1 MAFKNAIFFVEFFLM
16 FVCFDRLVL
25 YHRRVTLQMK
35 YKELNINEK
44 LFGKDYLIYDWVE
57 SDKEIHIYIK
67 SKSCQAICPN
77 CGEISSFFHATY
89 VRKIQ
94 AVPMHLKTT
103 YLHVT
108 AYKYKCL
115 NASCETKV
123 IMETLSFAPASQ
135 IRTTELTLLILAV
148 SIFLSNEGAS
158 QVLSL
163 IGVRISNDTIKR
175 IYDKI
180 IIEDNPDV
188 EAVGID
194 DVAIRK
200 GQTYA
205 TAIYDL
211 NDHHLIA
218 LLEGRDAETLKTWL
232 KEHKKIKLVARDRAS
247 AYAKAIN
254 EILPECTQVAD
265 RFHLLQ
271 NLADRMRDLFK
282 VELPQEVFIKD
293 GKVMETRPEQVK
305 VLKVDPLSKDLDRY
319 NYNNDPP
326 MDENDSVIIYDNKKR
341 DLDSSQYKRHSESRK
356 KKQQLIRSVQE
367 RWDGLESKSTR
378 IIADEFGM
386 CVATVQKYIQMT
398 EEDILLLNHPRNY
411 KKRITVAD
419 DYLNIIYKMLREK
432 ITPAIILAY
441 VVRIG
446 YKGNIRTMENYI
458 KVLAKN
464 NFNRTLHINW
474 AYRTEYPKEIIV
486 VKRHQI
492 LSSILRKDSVETA
505 TDEIGEYIKIIK
517 EHHEIVSLLESAYNS
532 FYKILMGK
540 KTDQLYTFI
549 KEYKASPI
557 KGFVDGI
564 KKDIAPVKNA
574 ISHNAS
580 SGFVEGNN
588 NKFKLIK
595 RILYGRANL
604 VNLFKKCY
612 VTFQVKRTNFSLQK
626 LLKVNALY

>member
-1 MAFKNAIFFVEFFLM
+1 M
-16 FVCFDRLVL
+16 R
-25 YHRRVTLQMK
+25 

-44 LFGKDYLIYDWVE
+44 LFGKDYLIYDWIE
-57 SDKEIHIYIK
+57 SDEEIHIYLK
-67 SKSCQAICPN
+67 SKSHHAICPN
-77 CGEISSFFHATY
+77 CGETSSFFHATY

-115 NASCETKV
+115 NEACEAKV
-123 IMETLSFAPASQ
+123 IMETLPFASASQ
-135 IRTTELTLLILAV
+135 VRTTELTSLILAV

-158 QVLSL
+158 KVLSF
-163 IGVRISNDTIKR
+163 IGVKVSNDTIKR

-180 IIEDNPDV
+180 IIVDNPDV

-200 GQTYA
+200 GQSYA

-232 KEHKKIKLVARDRAS
+232 KEHRKVKLIARDRAS

-271 NLADRMRDLFK
+271 NLTDRMRDLFK
-282 VELPQEVFIKD
+282 AELPKEIFIKD
-293 GKVMETRPEQVK
+293 GKVMETKPEQVK
-305 VLKVDPLSKDLDRY
+305 VLKIDPLSKDLDKY
-319 NYNNDPP
+319 SYNNEPP
-326 MDENDSVIIYDNKKR
+326 IDENGAIISYDNKKR
-341 DLDSSQYKRHSESRK
+341 YLDGTQYKKYSEARK
-356 KKQQLIRSVQE
+356 KKQQLIHSLQRRWRELETKSV
-367 RWDGLESKSTR
+367 K
-378 IIADEFGM
+378 IIADEFSIS
-386 CVATVQKYIQMT
+386 VATARKYIGMT
-398 EEDILLLNHPRNY
+398 EEDILLLEQPKNY
-411 KKRITVAD
+411 KKRKTVAD
-419 DYLNIIYKMLREK
+419 DYLNIIYKMLRDNIE
-432 ITPAIILAY
+432 PAIILSY
-441 VVRIG
+441 VIQMG
-446 YKGNIRTMENYI
+446 YDGNLKTMETYI
-458 KVLAKN
+458 GLFAKN
-464 NFNRTLHINW
+464 NFNRTFHMNW
-474 AYRTEYPKEIIV
+474 AYKTDYPKEVIV
-486 VKRHQI
+486 IKRHQI
-492 LSSILRKDSVETA
+492 LSSILQREPEKTCVNKVEKHI
-505 TDEIGEYIKIIK
+505 EIIK
-517 EHHEIVSLLESAYNS
+517 AYYETISLLEDAYNS

-540 KTDQLYTFI
+540 DPDQLETFI
-549 KEYKASPI
+549 KDYEVSPI

-574 ISHNAS
+574 ISHTAS

-595 RILYGRANL
+595 RILYGRAHL

-612 VTFQVKRTNFSLQK
+612 VTFQVKRKDFSAQK
-626 LLKVNALY
+626 LIKTNAL

>member
-1 MAFKNAIFFVEFFLM
+1 
-16 FVCFDRLVL
+16 
-25 YHRRVTLQMK
+25 MK

-44 LFGKDYLIYDWVE
+44 LFGKDYLLYDWVD
-57 SDKEIHIYIK
+57 SDKEIHIYLK
-67 SKSCQAICPN
+67 SKSHEAICPN
-77 CGEISSFFHATY
+77 CGETSSFFHATY

-94 AVPMHLKTT
+94 ALPMHLKTT
-103 YLHVT
+103 YLYVT

-115 NASCETKV
+115 NEACATKV
-123 IMETLSFAPASQ
+123 IMETLPFAPASQ
-135 IRTTELTLLILAV
+135 VRTTELTSLILAV

-158 QVLSL
+158 KVLSL
-163 IGVRISNDTIKR
+163 IGVKVSNDTIKR

-218 LLEGRDAETLKTWL
+218 LLDGRDSETLKAWL
-232 KEHKKIKLVARDRAS
+232 KEHKKIKLIARDRAS

-271 NLADRMRDLFK
+271 NLADRIRDLFK
-282 VELPQEVFIKD
+282 VELPKEIFIKD
-293 GKVMETRPEQVK
+293 GKVMETKPEQVK
-305 VLKVDPLSKDLDRY
+305 VLKVDPVSKDLDKY
-319 NYNNDPP
+319 DYNNDPP
-326 MDENDSVIIYDNKKR
+326 MNATGTIISYDNKSR
-341 DLDSSQYKRHSESRK
+341 NLDKAQYKSQSEARK
-356 KKQQLIRSVQE
+356 KKQQLIFLVQK
-367 RWDGLESKSTR
+367 RWHDLETKSPK
-378 IIADEFGM
+378 IIASEFSISI
-386 CVATVQKYIQMT
+386 ATARKYIQMT
-398 EEDILLLNHPRNY
+398 DEDIRLLDHPKNY
-411 KKRITVAD
+411 KKRKTVAD
-419 DYLNIIYKMLREK
+419 DYLNIIYKMLRDH
-432 ITPAIILAY
+432 IDPAIILAY
-441 VVRIG
+441 VIRMG
-446 YKGNIRTMENYI
+446 YDGNLNTMETYI
-458 KVLAKN
+458 RLFSKN
-464 NFNRTLHINW
+464 NFNRIFHINW
-474 AYRTEYPKEIIV
+474 AYKTDYPKEVTVI
-486 VKRHQI
+486 KRHEI
-492 LSSILRKDSVETA
+492 LSSILRRDAAEIAVEGL
-505 TDEIGEYIKIIK
+505 EQYSEIIK
-517 EHHEIVSLLESAYNS
+517 KHYKMINLLEGVYNR
-532 FYKILMGK
+532 FYTILMGK
-540 KTDQLYTFI
+540 DPEQLEIFI
-549 KEYKASPI
+549 KDYESSPI

-574 ISHNAS
+574 ISHTES

-612 VTFQVKRTNFSLQK
+612 VTFQVKRKDFSVQK
-626 LLKVNALY
+626 LIKTNALY